1 MILVAGL
8 ACVSESRGLSAQGD
22 LPYTAGPGQAP
33 GEERQ
38 MTTTGKV
45 QIALLPRIAA
55 GDIRLMRAVGH
66 LINEVYAVAE
76 QGLWADGTART
87 TVSQVTNF
95 TRAGQIATAGTGG
108 ELAGCVRIQQLD
120 GHTAEFGML
129 AVAPAYRGT
138 GVGSELVRFA
148 EQSSWDN
155 GCHIMQLDVLMPRRW
170 SHPSK
175 EFLVS
180 WYTRLGYEPTRTAM
194 FEESYPDLAHLL
206 ATPCDFVTYRKK
218 LAGRTVTGPASG
230 PR

>member
-1 MILVAGL
+1 
-8 ACVSESRGLSAQGD
+8 
-22 LPYTAGPGQAP
+22 
-33 GEERQ
+33 

-45 QIALLPRIAA
+45 QIALQPRAAA
-55 GDIRLMRAVGH
+55 GDIRLMRAVSH

-76 QGLWADGTART
+76 QGLWADGTSRT
-87 TVSQVTNF
+87 TVAQVTDF
-95 TRAGQIATAGTGG
+95 TRAGQLATARTGG
-108 ELAGCVRIQQLD
+108 GLAGCVRIQRLD

-138 GVGSELVRFA
+138 GAGSELVRFA

-155 GCHIMQLDVLMPRRW
+155 GCHIMQLQVLMPRRW

-175 EFLVS
+175 EFLTA
-180 WYTRLGYEPTRTAM
+180 WYTRLGYEPARTGTI
-194 FEESYPDLAHLL
+194 EESCPDLAPLL

-218 LAGRTVTGPASG
+218 LAGRTVTGPAGG